1 MAARG
6 LDAQRMGLEL
16 TGQNISNVNTP
27 GYARRVVDFASVPG
41 QDSRSAGG
49 GVTVMGI
56 RAIRDSFLERRV
68 QQEVPTE
75 GRAAAL
81 AELLQVVQT
90 GIGASGASLDARLS
104 EVFGSFSR
112 LADAPASA
120 VARADVLNA
129 TDELAQSFHDI
140 SSRLVDSQRS
150 AEGRVRSTVEEINA
164 LGEQLAALNRSL
176 SSAGPDGKL
185 SVQDQQAVII
195 RNLSTLVD
203 VDVLTNPGGGLD
215 VTIGNGRALVI
226 AGESYA
232 VEAVAGPPNGLSAI
246 ESGGRVI
253 TDEISGGRLAGA
265 IEARDVNIPDYM
277 SRLDTIAFEVV
288 RQVNALHRTGFDQQ
302 GNTNQDFFTPLG
314 AVAGAARLFAVD
326 PGVAADGGQ
335 IAAAGVNAVGDN
347 AVAKSLASLRD
358 ALVLDGN
365 SATLIEGWSSLAYR
379 VGRDTRSAVDGQKAQ
394 ADIVKQIDALRD
406 SVSGVSLDEE
416 AVQMIKFQRAFE
428 ANARYFSAVDDTLN
442 ILFQI
447 VGR

>member
-49 GVTVMGI
+49 GVTVEGI

-68 QQEVPTE
+68 QQEVPAE

-90 GIGASGASLDARLS
+90 GIGASGASIDARLS

-129 TDELAQSFHDI
+129 TDELVQSFHDI
-140 SSRLVDSQRS
+140 SSRLVESQRS
-150 AEGRVRSTVEEINA
+150 AEGRVRSTVEEINSLA
-164 LGEQLAALNRSL
+164 EQLSALNRSL
-176 SSAGPDGKL
+176 SSAGADGNLAVRDK
-185 SVQDQQAVII
+185 QAVVI
-195 RNLSTLVD
+195 RELSTLID
-203 VDVLTNPGGGLD
+203 IDVLERPEGGLD

-253 TDEISGGRLAGA
+253 TNEITGGRLAGA
-265 IEARDVNIPDYM
+265 IEARDTHIPDYM
-277 SRLDTIAFEVV
+277 TRLDTIAFEVAG
-288 RQVNALHRTGFDQQ
+288 QVNALHQTGFDQQ
-302 GNTNQDFFTPLG
+302 GNTNRDFFTPLG
-314 AVAGAARLFAVD
+314 AVTGAARLITVD
-326 PGVAADGGQ
+326 PAVAADGRL
-335 IAAAGVNAVGDN
+335 IAAAGVNEAGDN

-358 ALVLDGN
+358 ALVLEGN
-365 SATLIEGWSSLAYR
+365 TATLVEGWSNLAYR
-379 VGRDTRSAVDGQKAQ
+379 VGRDTRAAIDGQEAQ
-394 ADIVKQIDALRD
+394 ADIVRQIDALRD

-428 ANARYFSAVDDTLN
+428 ANARFFSTINDTLN

>member
-1 MAARG
+1 VCG
-6 LDAQRMGLEL
+6 LDAQRIGLEL
-16 TGQNISNVNTP
+16 TGQNIANVNTP

-49 GVTVMGI
+49 GVSVEGI

-68 QQEVPTE
+68 QQEVPAE

-90 GIGASGASLDARLS
+90 GIGTAGASLDARLS

-150 AEGRVRSTVEEINA
+150 AEGRVRSTVEEINSLA
-164 LGEQLAALNRSL
+164 QQLSALNRSL
-176 SSAGPDGKL
+176 SSAGADGKL
-185 SVQDQQAVII
+185 SVQDKQAVVI
-195 RNLSTLVD
+195 RELSTLVD
-203 VDVLTNPGGGLD
+203 IDVLERPEGGLD

-226 AGESYA
+226 AGEAYA

-253 TDEISGGRLAGA
+253 TNEINGGRLAGA
-265 IEARDVNIPDYM
+265 IEARDVQIPDYI
-277 SRLDTIAFEVV
+277 SRLDTIAFEVAG
-288 RQVNALHRTGFDQQ
+288 QVNALHRTGFDQQ

-314 AVAGAARLFAVD
+314 AVAGAARLIAVD
-326 PGVAADGGQ
+326 PAVAADGRL
-335 IAAAGVNAVGDN
+335 IAAAGVNQAGDN

-365 SATLIEGWSSLAYR
+365 TATLVEGWSNLAYR
-379 VGRDTRSAVDGQKAQ
+379 VGRDTRAAIDGQKAQ

-416 AVQMIKFQRAFE
+416 AVNMIKFQRAFE
-428 ANARYFSAVDDTLN
+428 ANARYFSAVDQTLN
-442 ILFQI
+442 VLFQI